1 MSSPLA
7 SSLCLLVAAAVCG
20 CASSAGSRS
29 EKAPAEPQQASAGL
43 LAEPVAP
50 AAPKVKVPAP
60 GQIIRAGGDMQIAI
74 SGSDGDFRSGPCR
87 IDTPLPVGYPE
98 PTPPGAIDIKTYP
111 SVRLAEFKGGG
122 NPDRGM
128 NRAFWP
134 LFNHIKKHNIEMTSP
149 VEMEFQGLD
158 ADDTRNPE
166 SWSMA
171 FLYRTPELNKTGTE
185 GDIIVRDSMPL
196 TVVAI
201 GLKGDY
207 SMSLVE
213 RGMRDIED
221 WLAANPDW
229 EAAGS
234 WRTLYY
240 NGPSIQF
247 WNKWAEV
254 QMPIRPRG

>member
-1 MSSPLA
+1 MTLTVASLVVSTLA
-7 SSLCLLVAAAVCG
+7 ALAPQGSQDMGAVRTPDLVT
-20 CASSAGSRS
+20 R
-29 EKAPAEPQQASAGL
+29 
-43 LAEPVAP
+43 
-50 AAPKVKVPAP
+50 
-60 GQIIRAGGDMQIAI
+60 IGGDREVAI
-74 SGSDGDFRSGPCR
+74 VVKDGMFRCGPSL
-87 IDTPLPVGYPE
+87 IEAPLPEGYPE
-98 PTPPGAIDIKTYP
+98 PTPPGAIDIKRYP
-111 SVRLAEFKGGG
+111 SVRRAEWRAEG
-122 NPDRGM
+122 PTSTGM
-128 NRAFWP
+128 NIGFWP